1 VSPPEISLSF
11 RRLALAQ
18 GSGAALAALFWA
30 IGVLAL
36 RGFVDDLGA
45 MDAVAG
51 VAESGLILLVSLVV
65 LALFTPSKL
74 RPVASVPATWSATS
88 FVRFIIALLCS
99 SLLYY
104 VAQFGL
110 RPLLFSFL
118 LTAVFLLVAETRT
131 LASMLSEI
139 GKQTEE

>member
-1 VSPPEISLSF
+1 MSQPEISLSF
-11 RRLALAQ
+11 RKLAIAQ
-18 GSGAALAALFWA
+18 LISTALAAVLWV
-30 IGVLAL
+30 IGV
-36 RGFVDDLGA
+36 FSFHGA
-45 MDAVAG
+45 IEGLEATDAIAG
-51 VAESGLILLVSLVV
+51 AAESGLILVVSLVV
-65 LALFTPSKL
+65 LALFSPRRL
-74 RPVASVPATWSATS
+74 RPVASVPTAWSATS
-88 FVRFIIALLCS
+88 FVRFIVALLCS

-139 GKQTEE
+139 GKQTNK